1 MMKGT
6 LVMRILSVGLC
17 AFSLCDT
24 GFCVGVAIFC
34 FQRRWTIALHCIAC
48 GNMHG
53 FVKLSVQL
61 TDRRAP
67 WRPAKEDI
75 GLDSPRNNKKVAE

>member
-1 MMKGT
+1 VIRVFALGW
-6 LVMRILSVGLC
+6 LSF
-17 AFSLCDT
+17 AFSV
-24 GFCVGVAIFC
+24 VGP
-34 FQRRWTIALHCIAC
+34 LHCIAC